1 MIFNL
6 FSFMEVQILP
16 LFLVVTSFVIVGFQI
31 SIFSRTQQAII
42 PESFNSLGCLD
53 LILRGGG
60 H

>member
-1 MIFNL
+1 
-6 FSFMEVQILP
+6 MEVQILP

-53 LILRGGG
+53 LILQGGG
-60 H
+60 ALVLQ